1 MIFKNWFKK
10 KEEEPKNL
18 FHEKE
23 IQDGIEES
31 LWQIKEEYD
40 LATEEVDLVVNLKRQ
55 NIDYMREQII
65 KRSKN
70 V

>member
-1 MIFKNWFKK
+1 MFNWFKK
-10 KEEEPKNL
+10 KEKKDITVDSEIPDVQDKMEEC
-18 FHEKE
+18 
-23 IQDGIEES
+23 
-31 LWQIKEEYD
+31 LWEIKEEYD

-65 KRSKN
+65 KRSKD

>member
-1 MIFKNWFKK
+1 MFNWFRK
-10 KEEEPKNL
+10 KEKNKPEL
-18 FHEKE
+18 TQE
-23 IQDGIEES
+23 IPETQDEIEEC
-31 LWQIKEEYD
+31 LWEIKEEYD

>member
-1 MIFKNWFKK
+1 MFNWFKK
-10 KEEEPKNL
+10 KEKKDITVDLEIPDVQDKMEEC
-18 FHEKE
+18 
-23 IQDGIEES
+23 
-31 LWQIKEEYD
+31 LWEIKEEYD

-65 KRSKN
+65 KRSKD

>member
-1 MIFKNWFKK
+1 MFNWFKK
-10 KEEEPKNL
+10 KEKKDITVDLEIPDVQDKMEEC
-18 FHEKE
+18 
-23 IQDGIEES
+23 
-31 LWQIKEEYD
+31 LWEIKEEYD

-65 KRSKN
+65 KSSKD